1 MKSEIVVLLSLLQ
14 LLVFSILP
22 GQAAEVHL
30 SVAASMSDAIK
41 ELDAAFAADHPGVT
55 MLPNFGSSGSLAKQV
70 AQGAAADLF
79 ISAHP
84 KWMSYLE
91 KEGRIAPQTVRDLAR
106 NTLVFVGPPKV
117 SVNSLNDLEVME
129 RIALGSPQSVPAGQY
144 AEQAM
149 RAAGVY
155 AGLAAAKKLVM
166 AKDVR
171 QALLYADRGEVD
183 GAFVYRTDALL
194 AQKAVVLYAVPDKL
208 HDPISYPLA
217 LTVEGEKNSAARAF
231 YEFLASPAAM
241 KILEKYGFGVP
252 AAATGAQGRGR
263 PRN

>member
-1 MKSEIVVLLSLLQ
+1 MKKEIIGLLILLQ

-70 AQGAAADLF
+70 VQGAAADLF

-91 KEGRIAPQTVRDLAR
+91 TAGKIARQTVRDLAR
-106 NTLVFVGPPKV
+106 NTLVVVGPQKTA
-117 SVNSLNDLEVME
+117 VNSLKDLEVME
-129 RIALGSPQSVPAGQY
+129 RIALGSPGSVPAGQY
-144 AEQAM
+144 AQQAL

-155 AGLAAAKKLVM
+155 DRLAEAKKLVM

-183 GAFVYRTDALL
+183 AAFVYGTDALL
-194 AQKAVVLYAVPDKL
+194 AQKAVILYTVPANL
-208 HDPISYPLA
+208 HDPISYPMG
-217 LTVEGEKNSAARAF
+217 LTIAGEKNSAARAF
-231 YEFLASPAAM
+231 YDFLAGPAAR

-252 AAATGAQGRGR
+252 VAEGR
-263 PRN
+263 